1 MQELTATTLRK
12 SLFRVLMDVA
22 RSIPARIHYRKG
34 DAVLISYQQYLALK
48 RGKKRAHKL
57 APLMKGKIVK
67 PLDQE
72 SEDRLLDYM
81 GIH

>member
-1 MQELTATTLRK
+1 MG
-12 SLFRVLMDVA
+12 VA
-22 RSIPARIHYRKG
+22 RSIPARIRYRKG

-48 RGKKRAHKL
+48 SKQKKPYKL
-57 APLMKGKIVK
+57 TPLLKGKIVK

-72 SEDRLLDYM
+72 SEDLLLDYM